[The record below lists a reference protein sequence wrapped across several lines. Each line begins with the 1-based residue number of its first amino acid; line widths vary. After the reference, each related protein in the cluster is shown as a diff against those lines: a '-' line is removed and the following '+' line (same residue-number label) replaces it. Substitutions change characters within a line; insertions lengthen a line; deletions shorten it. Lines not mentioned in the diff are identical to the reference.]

1 MAPCDPSASSECLP
15 HVQQQNYLKAAS
27 ADLTEAGTRPI
38 IHGVMYSDIHSLH
51 GILLVRLTDI
61 LLCVRVM
68 VLAPHVAGG

>member
-1 MAPCDPSASSECLP
+1 MAPCDPSAGPECLP

-38 IHGVMYSDIHSLH
+38 IHGVMYSGIHSLH

-61 LLCVRVM
+61 MLCVRVM
-68 VLAPHVAGG
+68 VLASHVAGG